1 MWRPA
6 MLGRMSDKALGYWG
20 PALIVVGLLAG
31 ALFTALLRDMALYWS
46 VVGAAAVAIAGLVLL
61 AYKRIR

>member
-1 MWRPA
+1 

-20 PALIVVGLLAG
+20 PTLIVVGVVAG
-31 ALFTALLRDMALYWS
+31 IVFTALLRDMALYWA
-46 VVGAAAVAIAGLVLL
+46 VVTAIVIAATGLVLL